1 MVEVE
6 EVRSSAM
13 VKGQGVRTLSKRK
26 EQGWV
31 RHKLGWV
38 RHRLDSVSLAPQG

>member
-13 VKGQGVRTLSKRK
+13 VKGQGVRTSLKHK

-38 RHRLDSVSLAPQG
+38 MHRLDSVSRAPRG